1 MVRSWSTAYEGF
13 LGTNSHA
20 LTIALECRQFSP
32 TYHSLVLID
41 LRSSFPK
48 SKKKPK
54 KHQNLMAGIIQLMA
68 ANNSNFIRLLL
79 YFPIHHFQVR
89 AAHTDWKEPTKKKAK
104 TRIRGLG
111 RDGLGYWSIDEASLL
126 NCQWLMEATLMKQN
140 SIIPVEWSS
149 SGVRWWCGD
158 GSERKTI
165 AALPTTKVLACLFGR
180 RGMINEGSIFEKW
193 IIMMKYFS
201 RW

>member
-1 MVRSWSTAYEGF
+1 M
-13 LGTNSHA
+13 
-20 LTIALECRQFSP
+20 SP
-32 TYHSLVLID
+32 IFPHMPQ
-41 LRSSFPK
+41 SSAHRFEIFFPK
-48 SKKKPK
+48 IEKKRRNIKTLWRASYSSWP
-54 KHQNLMAGIIQLMA
+54 LIIPI
-68 ANNSNFIRLLL
+68 SSVYYFI
-79 YFPIHHFQVR
+79 FPFITF
-89 AAHTDWKEPTKKKAK
+89 KCEPRTLTGRRRRKKAQ